1 MDGKN
6 CDGEEEERLRKEE
19 KERLKREEEERMK
32 RKEEERLRKEEE
44 ERRKR
49 EEEEWERKEEGTP
62 KTLVWRAKGKSSL
75 VEEGNVKWSA
85 RGLGSPK

>member
-1 MDGKN
+1 M
-6 CDGEEEERLRKEE
+6 R
-19 KERLKREEEERMK
+19 ERM
-32 RKEEERLRKEEE
+32 
-44 ERRKR
+44 RKR

>member
-1 MDGKN
+1 MKIHCACPPFGSV
-6 CDGEEEERLRKEE
+6 CVVVCVCVCVFFFSLCVR
-19 KERLKREEEERMK
+19 ERM
-32 RKEEERLRKEEE
+32 
-44 ERRKR
+44 RKR